1 MRLLTYAMI
10 AAACVVF
17 PPAAPAQQFTKLTF
31 RDRLTPLFEE
41 WRQTRERD
49 LQFPRL
55 SPDSYRLEVEARDG
69 WGRCS
74 VRSAVFSFVVR
85 PPWWR
90 PWWFISLSAAA
101 ALGAFALIHRWRGRA
116 IRRRELELLRLVDER
131 TAELKQAN
139 FNLEQATLKLAEANR
154 DLTRLSTLDGLT
166 SIANRRLFDQ
176 TLEMEW
182 RQARQ
187 TGAHLSIVMMDV
199 DHFKRLNDAA
209 GHQAGDECLK
219 RIAKELARSGRRDA
233 DLVARIGGEEFA
245 LILPGI
251 DLFRAV
257 ELAEAARLGV
267 ERLAIPHP
275 DSPIGSIVTV
285 SLGVASAID
294 DRFLSAAALVGVA
307 DQALYEA
314 KRQGRNKTVSFGTRP
329 EYTDTLAAG
338 DLSRLAATQS
348 AKHNALTKR

>member
-1 MRLLTYAMI
+1 
-10 AAACVVF
+10 
-17 PPAAPAQQFTKLTF
+17 
-31 RDRLTPLFEE
+31 
-41 WRQTRERD
+41 
-49 LQFPRL
+49 
-55 SPDSYRLEVEARDG
+55 
-69 WGRCS
+69 
-74 VRSAVFSFVVR
+74 VVR

-101 ALGAFALIHRWRGRA
+101 ALWSFSLIHRWRGRA

-219 RIAKELARSGRRDA
+219 RIAKELARPGRRDA

-267 ERLAIPHP
+267 ETSRFTHRIDRHRQP
-275 DSPIGSIVTV
+275 GSC
-285 SLGVASAID
+285 LGD
-294 DRFLSAAALVGVA
+294 
-307 DQALYEA
+307 
-314 KRQGRNKTVSFGTRP
+314 
-329 EYTDTLAAG
+329 
-338 DLSRLAATQS
+338 
-348 AKHNALTKR
+348 